1 MSRNVEDA
9 IVLCRSIEQNIG
21 RVIVGK
27 ETTIRL
33 IMITLTAGGHLL
45 IEDVPGIG
53 KTTMVRAL
61 ARSLDLQFSRIQF
74 TPDVMPSD
82 VTGYNI
88 FNPTTGEF
96 EFRPGAI
103 MTQILLADEINRTS
117 PKTQSALLEAMQEN
131 QVTVDRR
138 TYHLPRPFIVLATQ
152 NPIEQQGTYILPEA
166 QLDRFMMQIT
176 LGYPSFEEEINILD
190 RFSEDEPME
199 TLQPVASAEDVIWLQ
214 ETARK
219 IYVSEPIKQYIS
231 HLAQKTLV
239 DVPGFLPGTQ
249 QEYGGIIRHGAKML
263 YAYSEASVPKVT
275 VITRKAYGGAYIGMC
290 SKHLGGD
297 IVLGWPTAEIA
308 VMGAEGA
315 ANIIF
320 SREIRNADMVSGCSS
335 PNIS

>member
-9 IVLCRSIEQNIG
+9 IILCRSIEENIG

-27 ETTIRL
+27 EATIRL
-33 IMITLTAGGHLL
+33 IMIALTAGGHLL
-45 IEDVPGIG
+45 IEDVPRIG

-88 FNPTTGEF
+88 FNPMTGEF

-199 TLQPVASAEDVIWLQ
+199 ALQPVASAEDVIWLQ

-219 IYVSEPIKQYIS
+219 IYVSEPIKHYIS
-231 HLAQKTLV
+231 HLAQKTRSHR
-239 DVPGFLPGTQ
+239 DVELGISPRATLMLLQAAKARALLEGRGFVVPDDVQ
-249 QEYGGIIRHGAKML
+249 QLFQPVLQHRLLIR
-263 YAYSEASVPKVT
+263 
-275 VITRKAYGGAYIGMC
+275 
-290 SKHLGGD
+290 
-297 IVLGWPTAEIA
+297 
-308 VMGAEGA
+308 AEGRVQGIA
-315 ANIIF
+315 SAQILEVIL
-320 SREIRNADMVSGCSS
+320 RQV
-335 PNIS
+335 PVPTHQ